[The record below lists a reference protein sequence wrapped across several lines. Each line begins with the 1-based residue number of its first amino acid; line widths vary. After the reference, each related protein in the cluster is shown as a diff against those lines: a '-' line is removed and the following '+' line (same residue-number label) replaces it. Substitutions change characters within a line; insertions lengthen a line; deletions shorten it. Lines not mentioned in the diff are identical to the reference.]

1 MINPMTAKR
10 FAAALL
16 TLLALAFAPAGAF
29 AAGATYLHFGHAT
42 TTPTDPA
49 TLQKGAQLYFNYCA
63 GCHGLQ
69 YKRYSRLAKDLNLT
83 EEQVLSNFNFTGAKI
98 GDYVKSSMPK
108 DQAAAWFGQIPPD
121 LSLTARSRGIDWI
134 YNYLLSFYPDPTR
147 PIGWNNTVFP
157 NASMPHVLWHYE
169 GIKQAQFSP
178 VEEGGHC
185 KTVEINGQ
193 CFEGFG
199 TTEGG
204 LHTASEYQQD
214 MAALTSF
221 LEYVGEPALIDRER
235 FGPWVLLYLTLFT
248 LIAWLLKTEYWKDV
262 H

>member
-1 MINPMTAKR
+1 MINPMTAIR
-10 FAAALL
+10 FLAALL
-16 TLLALAFAPAGAF
+16 TLFAVAFAPSSAS
-29 AAGATYLHFGHAT
+29 AAGATYLPFGHAT
-42 TTPTDPA
+42 TTPSDPA

-83 EEQVLSNFNFTGAKI
+83 EEQVLTNFNFTGAGI

-108 DQAAAWFGQIPPD
+108 ESAAWFGVAPPD

-169 GIKQAQFSP
+169 GIKQAQFNP
-178 VEEGGHC
+178 VEAGGHC
-185 KTVEINGQ
+185 KTVEISGQ

-199 TTEGG
+199 ETSGG
-204 LHTASEYQQD
+204 LHSASEYQRD

-221 LEYVGEPALIDRER
+221 LEYVGEPALVDRER
-235 FGPWVLLYLTLFT
+235 FGPWVLLYLSLFT

>member
-1 MINPMTAKR
+1 MSKAMTVLR
-10 FAAALL
+10 
-16 TLLALAFAPAGAF
+16 LLAAVTVLLFAFAPTGAK
-29 AAGATYLHFGHAT
+29 AAATYYFPFGNVT
-42 TTPTDPA
+42 TTPTEPA
-49 TLQKGAQLYFNYCA
+49 TLQKGAQLYFNYCS

-69 YKRYSRLAKDLNLT
+69 YKRYSRLAKDLQLS
-83 EEQVLSNFNFTGAKI
+83 EEQVLANFNFTGAKI
-98 GDYVKSSMPK
+98 GDYVKSAMPK
-108 DQAAAWFGQIPPD
+108 EQSAAWFGVTPPD

-147 PIGWNNTVFP
+147 PIGWNNVVFP

-169 GIKQAQFSP
+169 GTKEAQFGPSN
-178 VEEGGHC
+178 GHC
-185 KTVEINGQ
+185 KTVELNGQ

-199 TTEGG
+199 ATSGG
-204 LHTASEYQQD
+204 LHSAAEYQRD

-235 FGPWVLLYLTLFT
+235 YGPWVLLYLSLFT
-248 LIAWLLKTEYWKDV
+248 FIAWLLKTEYWKDV